1 MGGYKKMKVK
11 NWSEYEGCLFGC
23 REWGHFE
30 NGIFIC
36 ESYKYGDFPIVWC
49 THDEKACDVD
59 LEEWCCI
66 KQDHDEE

>member
-1 MGGYKKMKVK
+1 MKVK

-36 ESYKYGDFPIVWC
+36 ESYKSGDFPIVWC